1 MGLTNGWGDD
11 IDEEL
16 QNKKKLEV
24 GFMWNFIS
32 TNNMITK
39 FDQEVGEVDK
49 DYPKCEIAKMWY
61 STLIVMVIFEL
72 IMHSALVII
81 GLPFFCLYGM
91 ILFKLSKLF
100 KRFGYSPAPY
110 WVIAI
115 VVIAIGAAANYLLW
129 FLLPGLL

>member
-1 MGLTNGWGDD
+1 MPLF
-11 IDEEL
+11 L
-16 QNKKKLEV
+16 VQNKLLRQRLK
-24 GFMWNFIS
+24 I
-32 TNNMITK
+32 
-39 FDQEVGEVDK
+39 
-49 DYPKCEIAKMWY
+49 
-61 STLIVMVIFEL
+61 MVIFEL
-72 IMHSALVII
+72 IMHNALVII
-81 GLPFFCLYGM
+81 GLPFFLLYGM